1 MKALEG
7 ANEAA
12 NVNQG

>member
-1 MKALEG
+1 MATL

-12 NVNQG
+12 NCPW